1 MSVFGETLKQARSSK
16 GVTVKEAEQAT
27 RINRLHLAALEEENF
42 SALPPLIYQRG
53 IVRNY
58 ATYLDLDPAKLIG
71 MFEEARGGAIA
82 PISIVPSAPPVD
94 MPRQWVPN
102 FAVLAFLVVM
112 SAVVFTWFY
121 SAYFASGSAE
131 PTSTPPI
138 PSVTPP
144 PSDDPTGLEGWS
156 IVPTMEPRPTEEPTA
171 TATPEKD
178 DEPTREA
185 TREADRSEGD
195 DPDSAA
201 SESDTVT
208 GASAPERVVEAPVE
222 VVEEPVVEETYEE
235 PVVEEY
241 YEEPVSQEEPA
252 APSGDLTQLQFAP
265 TVDITLSVS
274 GDGVVLY
281 DGYVPAGTV
290 IGPFSAVSFEIYTSN
305 AAATSITN
313 VAVGNTFVVSYSEGP
328 LSFYLP

>member
-82 PISIVPSAPPVD
+82 PISIVPSVPPVD

-121 SAYFASGSAE
+121 SAYFAPGGTV
-131 PTSTPPI
+131 PTSTPPV
-138 PSVTPP
+138 PSVTPL

-156 IVPTMEPRPTEEPTA
+156 MVPTMEPKPTEEPTA
-171 TATPEKD
+171 TATPDED
-178 DEPTREA
+178 DEPSREA
-185 TREADRSEGD
+185 TGDAAPTEATESED
-195 DPDSAA
+195 EATTESSEVNAA
-201 SESDTVT
+201 AESVEA
-208 GASAPERVVEAPVE
+208 GEPPAEEVQEPVVEESVEEPVIE
-222 VVEEPVVEETYEE
+222 EEPVVEEQPET
-235 PVVEEY
+235 
-241 YEEPVSQEEPA
+241 
-252 APSGDLTQLQFAP
+252 PSGDMTQLQFAP
-265 TVDITLSVS
+265 TADISLSVT

-281 DGYVPAGTV
+281 DGFVAAGTV
-290 IGPFSAVSFEIYTSN
+290 VGPFSAVSFEIYTSDVN
-305 AAATSITN
+305 DTSIIN
-313 VAVGNTFVVSYSEGP
+313 VATGVSFVVSYDEGA

>member
-71 MFEEARGGAIA
+71 MFEEARGGSIA
-82 PISIVPSAPPVD
+82 PISVVPSVPPVD

-121 SAYFASGSAE
+121 SAYFAPDGTE
-131 PTSTPPI
+131 PTSTPPV

-144 PSDDPTGLEGWS
+144 PSDDPTGLESWS
-156 IVPTMEPRPTEEPTA
+156 VVPTLEPKPTEEPTA
-171 TATPEKD
+171 TATPD
-178 DEPTREA
+178 DAEPTAEA
-185 TREADRSEGD
+185 TSVADATETSDTD
-195 DPDSAA
+195 DDATTETSDLNTA
-201 SESDTVT
+201 SEPD
-208 GASAPERVVEAPVE
+208 EAIEPPAEE
-222 VVEEPVVEETYEE
+222 VQETPAEEIVEEPVVEDEPET
-235 PVVEEY
+235 
-241 YEEPVSQEEPA
+241 
-252 APSGDLTQLQFAP
+252 PSGDMTQLQFAP
-265 TVDITLSVS
+265 TADITISVS

-281 DGYVPAGTV
+281 DGFLGAGQV

-313 VAVGNTFVVSYSEGP
+313 VAVGTSFVVSYDEAP
-328 LSFYLP
+328 LQFYLP

>member
-58 ATYLDLDPAKLIG
+58 ATYLDLDPAKLIS

-82 PISIVPSAPPVD
+82 PISVVPSVPPVD

-102 FAVLAFLVVM
+102 FAVLAFVVVM

-121 SAYFASGSAE
+121 SAYFAPGGTE
-131 PTSTPPI
+131 PTSTPPV

-144 PSDDPTGLEGWS
+144 PSDDPTGLESFS
-156 IVPTMEPRPTEEPTA
+156 IVPTMEPRPTEEATP
-171 TATPEKD
+171 TATPEEE
-178 DEPTREA
+178 DEPTEVA
-185 TREADRSEGD
+185 TAEADSDAGD
-195 DPDSAA
+195 DATTESSELNAASDSAEA
-201 SESDTVT
+201 SEPLADEIQET
-208 GASAPERVVEAPVE
+208 PVE
-222 VVEEPVVEETYEE
+222 EIAEEPFVEEAPVVEEE
-235 PVVEEY
+235 PE
-241 YEEPVSQEEPA
+241 
-252 APSGDLTQLQFAP
+252 APSGDMTQLTFAP
-265 TVDITLSVS
+265 TADITLSVS

-281 DGYVPAGTV
+281 DGYLAAGQV

-305 AAATSITN
+305 VAATEITN
-313 VAVGNTFVVSYSEGP
+313 VAVGTSFVFAYDEAP
-328 LSFYLP
+328 LSFVLP

>member
-58 ATYLDLDPAKLIG
+58 ATYLDLDPAKLIA
-71 MFEEARGGAIA
+71 MFEEARGGAVA
-82 PISIVPSAPPVD
+82 PISVVPSVPPVD

-102 FAVLAFLVVM
+102 FAVLAFVVVM

-121 SAYFASGSAE
+121 SAYFAPGGAE
-131 PTSTPPI
+131 PTSTPPV

-144 PSDDPTGLEGWS
+144 PSDGPTGLESFS
-156 IVPTMEPRPTEEPTA
+156 IVPTMEPLPTEEPTA
-171 TATPEKD
+171 TATPDED

-185 TREADRSEGD
+185 TSEADADRTKEADADDATSE
-195 DPDSAA
+195 SSEVNAA
-201 SESDTVT
+201 SELDDSVD
-208 GASAPERVVEAPVE
+208 APVE
-222 VVEEPVVEETYEE
+222 DVEEPVAEELVEEPVVEEEPVDEE
-235 PVVEEY
+235 PE
-241 YEEPVSQEEPA
+241 
-252 APSGDLTQLQFAP
+252 APTGNMTQLQFAP
-265 TVDITLSVS
+265 TADVTLSIS

-281 DGYVPAGTV
+281 DGYVAAGTV
-290 IGPFSAVSFEIYTSN
+290 IGPFSAVSFEIYTTN

-313 VAVGNTFVVSYSEGP
+313 LDDGNSFVVSFDEAP
-328 LSFYLP
+328 LNFYLP